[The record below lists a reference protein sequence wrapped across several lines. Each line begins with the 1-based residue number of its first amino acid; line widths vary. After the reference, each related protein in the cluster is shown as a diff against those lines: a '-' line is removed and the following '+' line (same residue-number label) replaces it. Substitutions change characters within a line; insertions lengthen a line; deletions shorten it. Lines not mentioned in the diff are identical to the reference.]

1 MLFKNKRIKNELIV
15 KRYLDI
21 IYLLNDSISDIDPR
35 IRISNNDIIPIKEVF
50 FVSNVYILNNIKN

>member
-35 IRISNNDIIPIKEVF
+35 IRISNNDIIPIKKF
-50 FVSNVYILNNIKN
+50 SL